1 MSLENENKPEVLATV
16 FAGQDMEATERARGY
31 IPGYPPSSPAIALL
45 RGGKLRF
52 MMERHEIENQE
63 AHDIASQLT
72 AAFDE
77 HCAKTAVAV

>member
-1 MSLENENKPEVLATV
+1 MISCPLA
-16 FAGQDMEATERARGY
+16 AGKWREAWHQDIDIE
-31 IPGYPPSSPAIALL
+31 SSDPA
-45 RGGKLRF
+45 

-77 HCAKTAVAV
+77 HCAKTSVAG